1 MRSDCAWGR
10 MVRKLGDKFIA
21 YDLDN
26 NVIGEADLSF
36 KPSPEDAEW
45 IEKVEYARTHKLPHP
60 L

>member
-1 MRSDCAWGR
+1 